1 MKIVFIEN
9 IDPYQNSS
17 GGIATYINK
26 LSQYLGALCIET
38 TLIGSA
44 SNHNNVKKI
53 KVDKFINITGH
64 KVSHPKFILY
74 LFLNILFLKFTQDSI
89 IHAQRPDVLVPLAL
103 LTKNRNLVCHL
114 HGIHSIAVYHKKG
127 KIQGYI
133 YEILEKIAFKKARLL
148 IAVDNNTYEYYK
160 NKYPYI
166 KHKIIHIP
174 IGVNF
179 NEVFPMNKNY
189 IRRKFGLNKED
200 KVLIYIGRLDKEKNL
215 YFLIDVFHTLK
226 SKDSSVKMILVGNG
240 REETSLKNYVEKKG
254 IRDIIFMGSV
264 ENDKI
269 TEILNCADVFVFSSL
284 YEGSPT
290 VIKEAMACGIPVISV
305 DVGDVKEVILK
316 SKYCQIAKSEIADFS
331 EKIHKAFNTIPEP
344 DEIRNSIEMYSN
356 DIVFNRTLN
365 IYKKIIDNLY
375 E

>member
-1 MKIVFIEN
+1 MTIVFIEN
-9 IDPYQNSS
+9 IDPHQNSS

-26 LSQYLGALCIET
+26 LSQYLGAFDIET
-38 TLIGSA
+38 TLIGSG
-44 SNHNNVKKI
+44 SNHNNNVKKI

-89 IHAQRPDVLVPLAL
+89 IHAQRPDVLVPFAL
-103 LTKNRNLVCHL
+103 LTKNKNLVCHL

-133 YEILEKIAFKKARLL
+133 YEFLEKIVFKKARLL
-148 IAVDNNTYEYYK
+148 IAVDKNTCKYYK
-160 NKYPYI
+160 KKYPYI
-166 KHKIIHIP
+166 KHKIVLIP

-179 NEVFPMNKNY
+179 NEIFPMNKNY
-189 IRRKFGLNKED
+189 IRQKFGLNKED
-200 KVLIYIGRLDKEKNL
+200 EVLVYIGRLDKEKNL
-215 YFLIDVFHTLK
+215 YFLIDVFHALK
-226 SKDSSVKMILVGNG
+226 SKDSRVKMILVGKG
-240 REETSLKNYVEKKG
+240 REETGLKNYAEKKD

-269 TEILNCADVFVFSSL
+269 TEILNCADVFVFCSL

-290 VIKEAMACGIPVISV
+290 VIKEAMVCNIPVVSV

-316 SKYCQIAKSEIADFS
+316 SKYCLIAKREIADFS

-344 DEIRNSIEMYSN
+344 DEIRNSIKMYSN
-356 DIVFNRTLN
+356 DIIFNRTLK
-365 IYKKIIDNLY
+365 IYKKIIENK
-375 E
+375 